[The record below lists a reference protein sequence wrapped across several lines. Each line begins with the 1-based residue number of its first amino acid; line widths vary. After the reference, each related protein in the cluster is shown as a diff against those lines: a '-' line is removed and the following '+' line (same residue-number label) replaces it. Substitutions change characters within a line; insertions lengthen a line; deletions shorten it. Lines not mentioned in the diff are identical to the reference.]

1 MRPSYFADLEGIAE
15 FEYVEPRTV
24 KEACALLSQQKDNA
38 RVIAGGTR
46 LLDAIRS
53 KALSPKYLINL
64 KAVPSLDYITFND
77 EEGLKIGAL
86 ATLFDVGRSPL
97 INDKAKILAEAIQDR
112 EITANRTRW
121 AYYMATLGGSLSEAS
136 AAADILPPLLL
147 FRAKAVIEG
156 PKGWKTVSIGDLY
169 TKSGAW
175 TLQQDEVLIE
185 IRVPALPPEIGVI
198 YIKGASTPQ
207 ASTVRAATLL
217 KLDAKHVDTE
227 DFRIVVGGVGP
238 VPVEPRGAEEVLAG
252 KTIDNDLIDEAIE
265 KAVEEVGSETDPET
279 AERAREV
286 IEESIRQAVDLAIG
300 DFALGY

>member
-15 FEYVEPRTV
+15 FEYVEPKTV
-24 KEACALLSQQKDNA
+24 KEACSFLSQQKEKA
-38 RVIAGGTR
+38 KVIAGGTR
-46 LLDAIRS
+46 LLEAIRG
-53 KALSPKYLINL
+53 KVISPRYLINL
-64 KAVPSLDYITFND
+64 KSVPNLDYITFND

-97 INDKAKILAEAIQDR
+97 VNDKAKILAEAIQDR

-121 AYYMATLGGSLSEAS
+121 AYYMATLGGSLSDTAT
-136 AAADILPPLLL
+136 AADILPPLIL

-156 PKGWKTVSIGDLY
+156 PKGWKTTSLEELFA
-169 TKSGAW
+169 KSGGW
-175 TLQQDEVLIE
+175 LLQQDEVLVG
-185 IRVPALPPEIGVI
+185 IRIPALPPEIGVM
-198 YIKGASTPQ
+198 YIKSAGTPP
-207 ASTVRAATLL
+207 APTLRAATLL

-238 VPVEPRGAEEVLAG
+238 VPVEPRGAEEVLVG
-252 KTIDNDLIDEAIE
+252 KTIDHDLIDEAIE
-265 KAVEEVGSETDPET
+265 KAVEEIGSETDPET
-279 AERAREV
+279 AERAREA